1 MNKDIVITISRK
13 YGCGGRELAGI
24 LAKKLNLKLYDRQI
38 VHIAA
43 AKLGIDD
50 LKEEDLLELENT
62 VHPLTMAFMPF
73 RSFGIRMG
81 ESSRGI
87 FLSEATAVRKLA
99 QSGSCIILGRCADY
113 VLDDMPNVF
122 SIFVSADDEYREKR
136 GREVYDGKTLKELD
150 IEDGK
155 RARYY
160 SYYTGQ
166 QWGESS
172 NYDLVVNTG
181 KVPLDKIADAI
192 IEYIEALQK

>member
-136 GREVYDGKTLKELD
+136 GRKVYDGKTLKELD

-166 QWGESS
+166 QWGEPS

>member
-166 QWGESS
+166 QWGEPS
-172 NYDLVVNTG
+172 NYDLVVNTS

>member
-122 SIFVSADDEYREKR
+122 SIFVSADDKYREKR

-166 QWGESS
+166 QWGEPS

>member
-166 QWGESS
+166 QWGEPS

-181 KVPLDKIADAI
+181 KVSLDKIADAI

>member
-122 SIFVSADDEYREKR
+122 SIFVSADDEYSEKR

-166 QWGESS
+166 QWGEPS

>member
-1 MNKDIVITISRK
+1 MKGNIVITISRK

-24 LAKKLNLKLYDRQI
+24 LAKKLNWKLYDRQI

-43 AKLGIDD
+43 AKIGIDD
-50 LKEEDLLELENT
+50 LNEEELLELENT

-87 FLSEATAVRKLA
+87 FLAEATAVRKLA
-99 QSGSCIILGRCADY
+99 NDGPCIILGRCADY

-122 SIFVSADDEYREKR
+122 SLFVSADDEFREKR
-136 GREVYDGKTLKELD
+136 GKEVYGGKTLKELD

-166 QWGESS
+166 QWGEPS
-172 NYDLVVNTG
+172 NYDMVVNTS
-181 KVPLDKIADAI
+181 KIPLDKIADGI
-192 IEYIEALQK
+192 IKYIEAIRG

>member
-62 VHPLTMAFMPF
+62 VHPLTMALMPF

-166 QWGESS
+166 QWGEPS

>member
-136 GREVYDGKTLKELD
+136 GKEVYDGKTLKELD

-166 QWGESS
+166 QWGEPS

>member
-166 QWGESS
+166 QWGEPS

>member
-1 MNKDIVITISRK
+1 MNKDIVITIGRK

-166 QWGESS
+166 QWGEPS

>member
-166 QWGESS
+166 QWGEPS

-181 KVPLDKIADAI
+181 KVPLDKSADAI

>member
-73 RSFGIRMG
+73 RSFGICMG

-166 QWGESS
+166 QWGEPS

>member
-122 SIFVSADDEYREKR
+122 SIFVSADDKYREKR
-136 GREVYDGKTLKELD
+136 GIEVYDGKTLKELD

-166 QWGESS
+166 QWGEPS

>member
-99 QSGSCIILGRCADY
+99 QSGNCIILGRCADY

-166 QWGESS
+166 QWGEPS

>member
-1 MNKDIVITISRK
+1 MNKNIVITISRK

-166 QWGESS
+166 QWGEPS

>member
-122 SIFVSADDEYREKR
+122 SIFVSADDKYREKR

-166 QWGESS
+166 QWGEPS
-172 NYDLVVNTG
+172 NYDLVVNTS

>member
-122 SIFVSADDEYREKR
+122 SIFVSADDEYRKKR

-166 QWGESS
+166 QWGEPS

>member
-62 VHPLTMAFMPF
+62 VHPLTMAFIPF

-166 QWGESS
+166 QWGEPS

>member
-122 SIFVSADDEYREKR
+122 SIFVSADDKYREKR
-136 GREVYDGKTLKELD
+136 GIEVYDGKTLKELD

-166 QWGESS
+166 QWGEPS
-172 NYDLVVNTG
+172 NYDLVVNTS